1 MKKLKN
7 IFIAL
12 GILFLGFSCTTED
25 LDPTLEQIKDISS
38 IASVEDLSGLL
49 KGAVDRMTSS
59 VYYGRDFIITDEIRG
74 DNVFANGN
82 SGRFQTQGTLEYLP
96 DNNPGIWTQ
105 AYAVIASAN
114 IIINADPNELEG
126 DQSEALYIQ
135 GQAKIIRALAH
146 FDLLRNYGQ
155 QYING
160 GGDAGVPVITEFA
173 GDNLNPS
180 RNTTSEV
187 YTAIYNDLQTA
198 FDQMSDQFDNRAN
211 KTLPSKYTAKALES
225 RVAIY
230 NGEWSRAQS
239 AAQAVVN
246 SDIYSVISPDSY
258 VASFAIDN
266 TDNSI
271 FELAY
276 DNVDNLGGN
285 SLGFIYKGEVYGDIE
300 VLPTT
305 PDIYEEGDVRADIIT
320 TDEGGN
326 IRNSGKYPE
335 LNGWDNVNIIRYEE
349 VLLNLAEALFEQN
362 DNDGAVAALN
372 QITSMRGAS
381 EYSGTITKEDILNER
396 RKELMFEGFRF
407 FDLARNGLPIEKF
420 SDLQNIVET
429 VPAGDYRYA
438 LPIPIVEMDANSNM
452 TQNTGY

>member
-320 TDEGGN
+320 TDAGGN

>member
-12 GILFLGFSCTTED
+12 GILFLGFSCTSED